1 MKCRTASSALLA
13 ALLAVAALAGAPAI
27 AATTSATAPAN
38 VSVTYDHPEQFT
50 ETRKLRG
57 LAPQLD
63 NDDYLKVLKTW
74 LEKRAGKM
82 LPPGE
87 RLDIVVT
94 DIDRAG
100 NFEPWRRGT
109 LREVRIIKD
118 VYPPRI
124 DLRFRLLDANG
135 KVIREGTRK
144 LRDPGFMSDSINTS
158 ANDSLRYEKSL
169 LDRWLRKGPDQL

>member
-1 MKCRTASSALLA
+1 MNRRIVPFVLLA
-13 ALLAVAALAGAPAI
+13 TLSAITALTGTAALA
-27 AATTSATAPAN
+27 TATAPTN

-50 ETRKLRG
+50 ETRKVRA
-57 LAPQLD
+57 LAPQLAD
-63 NDDYLKVLKTW
+63 DDYLKVFKSY
-74 LEKRAGKM
+74 LEDRAGRM

-144 LRDPGFMSDSINTS
+144 LRDPSFMSDSINTS
-158 ANDSLRYEKSL
+158 GSDSLRYEKAL
-169 LDRWLRKGPDQL
+169 IERWLRKGPDQL